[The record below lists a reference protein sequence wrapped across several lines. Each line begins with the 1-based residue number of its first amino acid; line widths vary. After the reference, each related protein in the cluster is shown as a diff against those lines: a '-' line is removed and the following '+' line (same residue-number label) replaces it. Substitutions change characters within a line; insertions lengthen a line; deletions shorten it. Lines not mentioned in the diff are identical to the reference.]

1 MTSPRTGVW
10 SRTGERAALRR
21 DVGNLFRLLCLLCAG
36 AWLLA
41 MNHAVAAE
49 RIVIGTPSH
58 GLFEFPVVIAMKKGY
73 FTDEGLDARKV
84 QMQPAIGVKALV
96 SGDIDY
102 FLAWGSTLRAAATG
116 VPVKVV
122 VGLANRPL
130 HVLIARPEIKSGK
143 DLKGRIIG
151 VDSFAGTVDYLSRTA
166 VRYYGLEPDRDVKII
181 VSGPSPTRL
190 AALKAGAIDAT
201 PIDVAFAVKAEEE
214 GLNRLV
220 DLADITDLPLSGIG
234 VTDGKIARHREQ
246 VKKVIR
252 ASLRG
257 SRFMKS
263 HRAETLSLLT
273 EYLGI
278 TPGQAAKT
286 YDSSIRSF
294 TDDGIVSDKGL
305 LLDLGLVKERLKITR
320 DIPIRQVVDWSLVKE
335 IQ

>member
-1 MTSPRTGVW
+1 MNATLLKIRLVGVL
-10 SRTGERAALRR
+10 ALL
-21 DVGNLFRLLCLLCAG
+21 VLISSSEPVFS
-36 AWLLA
+36 
-41 MNHAVAAE
+41 AE

-58 GLFEFPVVIAMKKGY
+58 GLFEFPVVIAMKKGF
-73 FTDEGLDARKV
+73 FTDEGLEVQKV
-84 QMQPAIGVKALV
+84 QIQPAIGVKALV
-96 SGDIDY
+96 AGDIDY

-116 VPVKVV
+116 VPLKVV
-122 VGLANRPL
+122 VGLADRPL
-130 HVLIARPEIKSGK
+130 HVLIARPGIKTGK
-143 DLKGRIIG
+143 DLKGRTIG

-166 VRYYGLEPDRDVKII
+166 VRHYGLEPDRDVKII

-220 DLADITDLPLSGIG
+220 DLADIINLPLSGIG
-234 VTDGKIARHREQ
+234 VTDEKIARDREQ

-263 HRAETLSLLT
+263 NRTETLRLLT

-278 TPGQAAKT
+278 TASQAAKT

-294 TDDGIVSDKGL
+294 TDDGIVSDQGL
-305 LLDLGLVKERLKITR
+305 TLDLKLVKERLKITK
-320 DIPIRQVVDWSLVKE
+320 DIPISQVVDWSLLKE
-335 IQ
+335 IKTGN